1 MKFPMARTLLGAA
14 LLLIASH
21 AALGQPSQSKP
32 AFDAASI
39 KESTASDSLKGPGS
53 ADVSFSPGNVTA
65 RNATIKDIV
74 IAAYRVRDFQV
85 SGPSIIGSSRY
96 DIRARIT
103 DPASTDLQRLML
115 QTLLADRFHLTLHR
129 ETRDLSVYALA
140 LGKNPSF
147 PKSKHEG
154 ESSFKIVGANMM
166 FLNFT
171 MEKLAAFLSVRGDR
185 PVIDETGL
193 EGQYDL
199 TVQFAD
205 PDSTSIAEV
214 KQALGRAM
222 ADGSLPVT
230 VASQL
235 GLKLDRHKGPVE
247 MLVIDHAEKASEN

>member
-1 MKFPMARTLLGAA
+1 MKFPMARTPLGAA

-21 AALGQPSQSKP
+21 AALGQPSQPKP

-39 KESTASDSLKGPGS
+39 RESTADSLKGPGA
-53 ADVSFSPGNVTA
+53 ADVSFSLGNVTV
-65 RNATIKDIV
+65 RNATIKDIMM
-74 IAAYRVRDFQV
+74 AAYRVRDFQV
-85 SGPSIIGSSRY
+85 SGPPVIESGRY
-96 DIRARIT
+96 DIRAKIT
-103 DPASTDLQRLML
+103 GAASEDLQRQML
-115 QTLLADRFHLTLHR
+115 QTLLADRFRLALHR
-129 ETRDLSVYALA
+129 ETRDLPMYALTA
-140 LGKNPSF
+140 GRNPAFS
-147 PKSKHEG
+147 KSKQDG
-154 ESSFKIVGANMM
+154 ESSLKIVGANML
-166 FLNFT
+166 FLNYT